1 MDAQRLEFAQ
11 QEQSEDVIEISIGQS
26 YTGNGRMT
34 PTLPRMQFMRGF
46 DLRPQVRRRTQ
57 QKPR

>member
-34 PTLPRMQFMRGF
+34 PLPRMQFRRGF
-46 DLRPQVRRRTQ
+46 DLGAQVRRRAQ